1 MKTLQLNSIT
11 NFKFQT
17 MKTMKTHEK
26 SFNVCFTSNRNDRL

>member
-17 MKTMKTHEK
+17 MKTMKTMK
-26 SFNVCFTSNRNDRL
+26 TMFNVCFTSNRNDRL